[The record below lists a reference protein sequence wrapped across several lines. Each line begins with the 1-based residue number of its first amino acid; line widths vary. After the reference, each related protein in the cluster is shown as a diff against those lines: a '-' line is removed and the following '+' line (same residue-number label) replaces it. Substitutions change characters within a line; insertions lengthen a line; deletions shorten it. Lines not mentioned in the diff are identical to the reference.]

1 MLNNRKT
8 KKKQHLLLI
17 NENIRIYLF
26 VTNFMKY
33 SKL

>member
-1 MLNNRKT
+1 MLNNSKT